1 MEKMKELKERQE
13 RDQRELLKSKSRG
26 NLGLTERF
34 LILKLKR
41 FC

>member
-26 NLGLTERF
+26 NLGF
-34 LILKLKR
+34 V
-41 FC
+41 F